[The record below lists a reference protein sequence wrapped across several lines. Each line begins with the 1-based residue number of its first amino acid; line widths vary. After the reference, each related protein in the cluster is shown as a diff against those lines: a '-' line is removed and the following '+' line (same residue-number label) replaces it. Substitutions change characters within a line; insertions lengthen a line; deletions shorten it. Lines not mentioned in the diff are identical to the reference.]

1 MNNSIINIED
11 FKINNKICITLSN
24 NINFNKINIDILKK
38 QFTQEMN
45 QIVTNY
51 NLCNEDLII
60 IVDYNKI
67 DFNNISI
74 VRAKTIIKLMMN
86 LYPNMLH
93 RCIFYNTNSSFNSFI
108 KLIKVFFD
116 KITANKI
123 VVKKEIS
130 DIINELKNPI
140 ETTNNS

>member
-1 MNNSIINIED
+1 MIS
-11 FKINNKICITLSN
+11 
-24 NINFNKINIDILKK
+24 LKK
-38 QFTQEMN
+38 QFTEEMK

-60 IVDYNKI
+60 IVDYSKL

-74 VRAKTIIKLMMN
+74 TRAKTIIKLMMN
-86 LYPNMLH
+86 LYPNMLY

-108 KLIKVFFD
+108 KLIKVFID

-130 DIINELKNPI
+130 DIINELKTPI
-140 ETTNNS
+140 DTTNNSS

>member
-108 KLIKVFFD
+108 KLIKVFLD

>member
-24 NINFNKINIDILKK
+24 NINFNKINIDILKN
-38 QFTQEMN
+38 QFTQEMK
-45 QIVTNY
+45 QIVTNH
-51 NLCNEDLII
+51 NLYNEDLII
-60 IVDYNKI
+60 IVDYRKI

-86 LYPNMLH
+86 LYPNMLY

-108 KLIKVFFD
+108 KLIKVFLD
-116 KITANKI
+116 KVTANKI

-130 DIINELKNPI
+130 DTINELKNPI